1 MSGDLLQTKLFV
13 PRPRPSF
20 IPRPHLIAKLN
31 QGVYHK
37 LTLISAP
44 AGFGKTT
51 LVSEWIAGC
60 KRPFAW
66 LSLDERDSDL
76 TRFLA
81 YFMAALQTLAPE
93 IGKRASGILDSPE
106 QPPPESILTILLNEI
121 ATLPE
126 EFALVLDDYHVLDA
140 PAVDQ
145 ALTFFLEH
153 LPPQMHLII
162 ATRED
167 PSLPLARLRVRGQLT
182 ELRAA
187 DLRFTPAEA
196 STFLNQVM
204 GLTLSQE
211 EIAVLETRTEGWI
224 AGLQLAALSM
234 QGDKDSTDFIKSF
247 TGSHHFVLDYL
258 LEEVF
263 QQQSATVQTFL
274 LRTAILSRLCGPLCD
289 AVWSSPSAS
298 GQEILEYLERAN
310 LFVVPLDNE
319 RRWYRY
325 HHLFA
330 ELLQQRLGQ
339 TLSAGEIAQLYNQ
352 ASAWYENNDIVEA
365 FRLAAAAQDIERAER
380 LLESTQM
387 PLHRHGAVTTIL
399 DWLVTLPDTVRNARP
414 LLWWKKAA
422 LMLSIGQTSGVAEI
436 LQTAETALDAV
447 TASGAPDEA
456 TRDLRGR
463 IATTRANLAQT
474 QAQAEISFVQARL
487 ALDFLH
493 PNNLTYRS
501 AAICALGFAH
511 YWQGNWAEAHQ
522 AYTEAL
528 SLAQMVGNV
537 TNIILASIGLGQVQE
552 NQNQLH
558 QAAETYQHILQLIG
572 DYAPP
577 NTVAAYLGLAQIFYQ
592 WNDLDGAEAY
602 AKQGLQLAQQYDQ
615 IIDRMIMSELHLALI
630 KLARN
635 DVSGAAQWV
644 TQAEQVARQKNFTLR
659 QLNIVYFQLLILLRQ
674 GNLSAAAQLAHQYE
688 LPLMQARVSLAQGEP
703 AAALAVL
710 EPLRQKAERAGW
722 ARRLLDVM
730 TVESVALYADGAR
743 DRAVALLDK
752 VLAQAE
758 PGGYIRLFADEG
770 RTMMELLTV
779 AAAQGIRP
787 DYIHKLLAA
796 FTIETQTE
804 RPTSSV
810 PQSVSWVEPLSSRE
824 LEVLRLIAEGLSN
837 QEIGAR
843 LFLALDTVK
852 GHNRRI
858 FEKLQVQR
866 RTEAIARAREL
877 GLL

>member
-31 QGVYHK
+31 QGAHHK

-145 ALTFFLEH
+145 ALTFFLEY

-274 LRTAILSRLCGPLCD
+274 LRTAILNRLCGPLCD

-414 LLWWKKAA
+414 LLWWKQAA
-422 LMLSIGQTSGVAEI
+422 LMLTIGQTSGVAEI

-474 QAQAEISFVQARL
+474 QAQAEIIFVQARL